1 MGAENM
7 TEPDALIVE
16 IDTLKAAQREAWRE
30 LASPALTTFDRREI
44 RNRIRQSE
52 VELRASLQLMS
63 ERLRY
68 RPRPPE
74 EIGDSLANLNF
85 RFFSRPIL

>member
-1 MGAENM
+1 MGAEKM
-7 TEPDALIVE
+7 TEPDALIIE

-63 ERLRY
+63 ERLAALPAAAAGRD
-68 RPRPPE
+68 RRQPRKPQ
-74 EIGDSLANLNF
+74 
-85 RFFSRPIL
+85 FSVL

>member
-1 MGAENM
+1 M
-7 TEPDALIVE
+7 TEPDILSRDIEA
-16 IDTLKAAQREAWRE
+16 LKAMQRDGWRE
-30 LASPALTTFDRREI
+30 LASPALTVFDRREI

-85 RFFSRPIL
+85 RFFSRPML